1 MPTLESNL
9 RKGCLLLD
17 MIRRK
22 FSGYGEASTLSV
34 RHLYSRIGWIN
45 LIQGSEWANK
55 RKIGSINSKRHD
67 RFDLT
72 LRSKVRSDSSEAK
85 GQHYSIFLV
94 VHYFAVNLN
103 FFRSRVNYRMLM
115 LLGHTALSKG

>member
-1 MPTLESNL
+1 MLRAENDYKEGRRGLGMPTLESNL

-55 RKIGSINSKRHD
+55 RKI
-67 RFDLT
+67 
-72 LRSKVRSDSSEAK
+72 VRSIASDMIDLISHYGLRYVVTRAK
-85 GQHYSIFLV
+85 RK
-94 VHYFAVNLN
+94 VNIIQS
-103 FFRSRVNYRMLM
+103 F
-115 LLGHTALSKG
+115 